1 MTVAVTSPAL
11 AECRTPKVHR
21 RDPDEFIRAG
31 MRAVPSVPL
40 DGIVVCDGASCEE
53 LL

>member
-31 MRAVPSVPL
+31 MRAVPL
-40 DGIVVCDGASCEE
+40 HGNVVCDGPSCEE